1 MENLPEEILCYLT
14 IKEDQRKIF
23 LNIKRVFFS
32 ANYYT
37 VYAYALSYFQL
48 HFYFLMLYEFFAGVQ
63 MCIHKCC
70 ISIGKGDVDI
80 E

>member
-1 MENLPEEILCYLT
+1 MLLNNKRRS
-14 IKEDQRKIF
+14 KEDILKYQEGI
-23 LNIKRVFFS
+23 FS
-32 ANYYT
+32 ANYYI

-48 HFYFLMLYEFFAGVQ
+48 HFYFLMLYESFAGVQ